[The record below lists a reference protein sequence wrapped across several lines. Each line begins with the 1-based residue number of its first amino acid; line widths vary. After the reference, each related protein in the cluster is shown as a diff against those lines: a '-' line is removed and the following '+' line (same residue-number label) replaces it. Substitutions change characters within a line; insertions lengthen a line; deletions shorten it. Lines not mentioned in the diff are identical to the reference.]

1 LLPLPL
7 LLSPP
12 SLFPYTTLFR
22 SAQGAAPRVRQ
33 RPGLPPPLRVRGGD
47 RAAPRSPD
55 GHQGAPPA
63 REEPPLPGHG
73 VRRRRVAARAAAR
86 RGPPTDRDRDRAR
99 DQDRRRAGLPPRP
112 GRR

>member
-33 RPGLPPPLRVRGGD
+33 RPGLPPPLRARGGD
-47 RAAPRSPD
+47 RAAPRPPD

-73 VRRRRVAARAAAR
+73 VRRRRVAARAAR
-86 RGPPTDRDRDRAR
+86 SEEHTSELQSRVDLVCR
-99 DQDRRRAGLPPRP
+99 LLLE
-112 GRR
+112 